1 MPYNKHAFEVRV
13 AHTRERRT
21 IMNMVLYLIG
31 QLIVSWVQPR
41 NRVVNADRR
50 IFDLTAGTDRRR
62 EASHAPDQIIIH
74 LSI

>member
-1 MPYNKHAFEVRV
+1 
-13 AHTRERRT
+13 
-21 IMNMVLYLIG
+21 MNMVLYLIG
-31 QLIVSWVQPR
+31 QLIVSWMQPR